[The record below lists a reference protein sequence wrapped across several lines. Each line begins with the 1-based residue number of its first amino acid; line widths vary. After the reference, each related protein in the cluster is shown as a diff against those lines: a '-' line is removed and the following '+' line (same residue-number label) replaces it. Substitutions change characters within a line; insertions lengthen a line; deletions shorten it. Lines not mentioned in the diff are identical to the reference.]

1 LHPDREHLQE
11 LVLGHGSRTLAS
23 ISRWL
28 GEISLK
34 ARKSPPDQTCVT
46 TTASTKPFQ
55 SAARGE
61 VTEVRETCEDEEEP
75 WLVARKATKWAG
87 GSLQSP
93 SGGLPWFTQLTL

>member
-1 LHPDREHLQE
+1 MGREHSQAFPDGL
-11 LVLGHGSRTLAS
+11 
-23 ISRWL
+23 
-28 GEISLK
+28 EISLK

-61 VTEVRETCEDEEEP
+61 VTEVCETCKEEET
-75 WLVARKATKWAG
+75 WLAARKAAG

-93 SGGLPWFTQLTL
+93 SGGLRWFTQLTL